1 MVFWGYFTTG
11 ASKNCLSVK
20 ESNLVPSEM
29 EERVICFSI
38 HGCRAFIAAFL
49 SFFAAQV
56 AKVFTH
62 YYITREWDMTRLVG
76 SGGMPSS
83 HTALVMGLTMATGVM
98 QGTNS
103 PFFAISLVFSLI
115 VSYSNGYCVPSLLY
129 IGIINDTVHS

>member
-1 MVFWGYFTTG
+1 MKGR
-11 ASKNCLSVK
+11 L
-20 ESNLVPSEM
+20 
-29 EERVICFSI
+29 ICFCV

-115 VSYSNGYCVPSLLY
+115 VSYLNGALS
-129 IGIINDTVHS
+129 IAWQT